1 MRGMRCLMLRVVRVM
16 IYRNSVLADQ
26 IRWTPDETADAA
38 EVARTFLRSEY
49 ELLRLAHVE
58 TTSVADLES
67 FLKKSDNLP
76 LTVERSASQDL
87 RVSAEG
93 AGETLLITGKTAEV
107 LYAYINS
114 QPVATEDRADMT
126 LRRGMDH

>member
-1 MRGMRCLMLRVVRVM
+1 MRGMRCLMLRVVQLM